1 MQTLLLPAAYYHYY
15 DPNMV
20 SQKLDIRAKENVSKS
35 SRINK
40 HSFIKKKERVMAV
53 LQRMD
58 LLNPETAQKGLAQ
71 GLGYVWCR
79 KVSG

>member
-1 MQTLLLPAAYYHYY
+1 
-15 DPNMV
+15 
-20 SQKLDIRAKENVSKS
+20 
-35 SRINK
+35 
-40 HSFIKKKERVMAV
+40 MAV